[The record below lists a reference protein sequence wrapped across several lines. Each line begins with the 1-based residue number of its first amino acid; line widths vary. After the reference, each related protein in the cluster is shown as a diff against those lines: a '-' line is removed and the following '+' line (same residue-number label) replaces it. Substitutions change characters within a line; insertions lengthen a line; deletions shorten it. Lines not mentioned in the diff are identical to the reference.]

1 MFSFVIVTLET
12 WDGRVSSGFAIKGPN
27 RGGIKLLEFLT
38 LPSIAQGKLSRE
50 SQGD

>member
-1 MFSFVIVTLET
+1 MEEFPQDLPLKDPTE
-12 WDGRVSSGFAIKGPN
+12 
-27 RGGIKLLEFLT
+27 GGIKLLEFLT